1 MVLVD
6 IIKKKIQFILPG
18 GGVNGCFQAGFLYRL
33 FKDYKDYI
41 EIERIDGISVGA
53 LNGICVFLE
62 DIEMLKNVWF
72 NIEERGDLFLD
83 HESTSEYW
91 YKGCLYNNSGLKKT
105 VETYSYFVIPE
116 LMPKFNCV
124 VQNLDTKNYEYKN
137 GMDENIWD
145 YIIASASPPIIT
157 QHSKIGNN
165 FYADGCIGQIYPTDT
180 ICDNVDMV
188 VIIGY
193 YETSGY
199 YLFNLFKMFKQS
211 ISDNVQFAEKLIEEK
226 KVIPVYNPCKNY
238 LIDFRRSVIEEGFE
252 LGEKAAIEFFNNNV
266 I

>member
-1 MVLVD
+1 MVLSD
-6 IIKKKIQFILPG
+6 KIKKKIHFILPG

-72 NIEERGDLFLD
+72 NIEERSDLFVD
-83 HESTSEYW
+83 HTTTSEYW

-105 VETYSYFVIPE
+105 VETYSNFVIPE

-124 VQNLDTKNYEYKN
+124 VQNLDTTKYEYKN
-137 GMDENIWD
+137 GLDANIWE

-157 QHSKIGNN
+157 QKSKIGDNL
-165 FYADGCIGQIYPTDT
+165 YADGCMGQIYPTDN
-180 ICDNVDMV
+180 ISENDNM
-188 VIIGY
+188 VIIVGY
-193 YETSGY
+193 YETTGY

-211 ISDNVQFAEKLIEEK
+211 ISENVQFVEKLIEEK
-226 KVIPVYNPCKNY
+226 KVIPIYNPCKNY
-238 LIDFRRSVIEEGFE
+238 LIDFRRSIIEEGFD
-252 LGEKAAIEFFNNNV
+252 LGEKAAIDFFNNNFV
-266 I
+266 